1 MKDEIITQE
10 AEVNRTSLHHN
21 PPFDVE
27 KIRCDF
33 PILKTVIK
41 GKPLVYLDNA
51 ATSQKPF
58 TVIDTVKDYYTSL
71 NSNIHRGVHFLSEQS
86 TFAYE
91 EARLK
96 IKEYINA
103 ISACEVIFTRGATE
117 AINLVAYSYG
127 KKFINPGD
135 EIIISAMEHHANIVP
150 WQILCEDRGAVLKV
164 IPVNDEGELIL
175 EEYERLIT
183 GRTKLVSVV
192 QVSNT
197 LGTINPVEEI
207 VRIAHKHDIPV
218 LIDGSQA
225 IAHER
230 VDVQKLGCDFYVFSG
245 HKVFGPTGIGVL
257 YGKAELLQQMPPYQT
272 GGDMIRLVSFEKTLF
287 NDIPNKFEAGTPNIA
302 GTIGLGVAIDY
313 LNHLDFEGVRRHEQ
327 KLLDYATQKLSEIEG
342 LRIIGTAAHKTSVI
356 SFVLNNVH
364 PHDIGTILD
373 SEAIAI
379 RTGHHCTQP
388 LMTRYCV
395 PATARASFSFYNTM
409 EEVDKLTDAII
420 KVIKVFS

>member
-356 SFVLNNVH
+356 SFVLNNIH